1 MIYKAF
7 LNRQEIVGFPVK
19 GKETSEIWGGNV
31 LLWKKSGFSILENL
45 RGYVANQKC
54 ISANGINM
62 LSVLKSQTSSEG
74 QVIGFFQEASPYVN
88 KILTNGSYSSSTRVI
103 SSGNYFYAIKVDRSN
118 GDKDS
123 TISRFYKMDESGNI
137 IAQYSNSTKISNS
150 QNYYT
155 LVRGFVVIND
165 TFYCIVDFLKGS
177 LTGDSQGMKMY
188 TYRNGSGGSV
198 YDIPASTGNISI
210 SQGDM
215 SDSFTIN
222 GKTFIIATK
231 NKIRS
236 LYQVSAGN
244 VIRITNANY
253 NYRGTDGTDLYFV
266 NTNQKKLYKLD
277 KETLNFSDPIF
288 DTSSDEYYGETWHNG
303 EINDITFVKNKMY
316 ASVWL
321 REIVKIDFQNGKAT
335 PKLLHSLDS
344 KYTAVLL
351 TSHKGKLII
360 NKRDSNTTQSG
371 LYLDIITL

>member
-1 MIYKAF
+1 MIYRAYLNQREITSFF
-7 LNRQEIVGFPVK
+7 LDGV
-19 GKETSEIWGGNV
+19 ETDEIWGGDT

-88 KILTNGSYSSSTRVI
+88 KILTNGNYYSSTRVI
-103 SSGNYFYAIKVDRSN
+103 SCGNYFYAIKIDRSN

-123 TISRFYKMDESGNI
+123 TISRFYKIDESGNI
-137 IAQYSNSTKISNS
+137 IAQYSNSAKISNS

-188 TYRNGSGGSV
+188 TYRNGSRGSI
-198 YDIPASTGNISI
+198 YDIPVSTGNISI

-215 SDSFTIN
+215 SDSFAIN
-222 GKTFIIATK
+222 GKTFVIMTK
-231 NKIRS
+231 SGIRS

-244 VIRITNANY
+244 VTRITNANY

-266 NTNQKKLYKLD
+266 SANQKKLYKLD
-277 KETLNFSDPIF
+277 KETLNFSDEIF
-288 DTSSDEYYGETWHNG
+288 DTSSDEYYGETWRNG
-303 EINDITFVKNKMY
+303 EINDITFAKNKMY
-316 ASVWL
+316 ISVWS
-321 REIVKIDFQNGKAT
+321 REIVKIDFQNGKAAPT
-335 PKLLHSLDS
+335 LLHSLDS

-351 TSHKGKLII
+351 TAYKGKLII

>member
-7 LNRQEIVGFPVK
+7 LNRQEITGFPVK

-74 QVIGFFQEASPYVN
+74 QVIGFFQETSPYVN
-88 KILTNGSYSSSTRVI
+88 KILTNGNYYSSTRVI
-103 SSGNYFYAIKVDRSN
+103 SCGNYFYAIKVDRSN
-118 GDKDS
+118 GGKDN
-123 TISRFYKMDESGNI
+123 TISRFYKIDESGNV

-150 QNYYT
+150 QKYYT
-155 LVRGFVVIND
+155 LVRGFFVIND

-177 LTGDSQGMKMY
+177 LTGVSQGMKMY

-198 YDIPASTGNISI
+198 YNISVNTGNISI
-210 SQGDM
+210 SQGDI
-215 SDSFTIN
+215 SDSFIIN

-244 VIRITNANY
+244 VTRVTSADY
-253 NYRGTDGTDLYFV
+253 NYCGTDGTDLYFT
-266 NTNQKKLYKLD
+266 NTNRMKLYKLD
-277 KETLNFSDPIF
+277 KETLKFSDAIF
-288 DTSSDEYYGETWHNG
+288 DTSSVEYHGEAWRNG

-316 ASVWL
+316 ASVWS
-321 REIVKIDFQNGKAT
+321 REIVKIDFQNGKAA

-344 KYTAVLL
+344 KYTVVLL

-360 NKRDSNTTQSG
+360 NKGDSNTTQSG